1 MTINILVVDD
11 SVLARRMISNVL
23 EADPALCVIGV
34 AANGKIALAKLAQV
48 KPDVVILDVAMPEMD
63 GLETLAAIRQQDH
76 QLPVIMYSV
85 LTERGAAAT
94 LDALSLGATD
104 YVAKPQT
111 KSKEEA
117 VEHIQEHLVP
127 KIKAF
132 CANSPSTPVKAGV
145 EPLPAT
151 SPQHQTDTVSDVK
164 SQIKILAI
172 GVSTGGPKALE
183 AILPQFPANFPIPIV
198 IVQHMPPVFTTR
210 LAERLAQKCQIKVV
224 EGYTSGQLE
233 PGLAWIA
240 PGDYHLIIERN
251 GKGVQLRT
259 HQDAPENS
267 CRPAVDVLFRSVAK
281 LYGANT
287 LAIILTGM
295 GQDGRLG
302 CECIRQ
308 VGGQVWVQDEA
319 TSVVWGMPGMVANSG
334 LADRVIPLPNIA
346 AEIIR
351 CV

>member
-1 MTINILVVDD
+1 
-11 SVLARRMISNVL
+11 
-23 EADPALCVIGV
+23 
-34 AANGKIALAKLAQV
+34 
-48 KPDVVILDVAMPEMD
+48 
-63 GLETLAAIRQQDH
+63 
-76 QLPVIMYSV
+76 
-85 LTERGAAAT
+85 
-94 LDALSLGATD
+94 
-104 YVAKPQT
+104 
-111 KSKEEA
+111 
-117 VEHIQEHLVP
+117 
-127 KIKAF
+127 
-132 CANSPSTPVKAGV
+132 
-145 EPLPAT
+145 
-151 SPQHQTDTVSDVK
+151 
-164 SQIKILAI
+164 
-172 GVSTGGPKALE
+172 
-183 AILPQFPANFPIPIV
+183 
-198 IVQHMPPVFTTR
+198 MPPVFTTR
-210 LAERLAQKCQIKVV
+210 LAERLAQKCQINVA
-224 EGYTSGQLE
+224 EGYTLGQLE

-240 PGDYHLIIERN
+240 PGDYHLIVERN

-334 LADRVIPLPNIA
+334 LADRVIPLPDIA
-346 AEIIR
+346 TEIIR

>member
-34 AANGKIALAKLAQV
+34 AANGKIALAKLAQI

-63 GLETLAAIRQQDH
+63 GLETLAAIRQQDQ

-104 YVAKPQT
+104 YVTKPQT
-111 KSKEEA
+111 KSKQEA
-117 VEHIQEHLVP
+117 LEQIQKHLIP

-132 CANSPSTPVKAGV
+132 CADSPSTPVKPGV
-145 EPLPAT
+145 EPFPAT
-151 SPQHQTDTVSDVK
+151 SLQRQTVTVSSVK
-164 SQIKILAI
+164 SQIEILAI

-210 LAERLAQKCQIKVV
+210 LAERLAQKCQIKVA
-224 EGYTSGQLE
+224 EGYTLGQLE

-240 PGDYHLIIERN
+240 PGDYHLIVERN

-334 LADRVIPLPNIA
+334 LADRVIPLPDIA
-346 AEIIR
+346 TEIIR